1 MKKITNKQTLQKRTL
16 ALGRETIRH
25 LSGAR
30 LDGVVGGILTATSA
44 CTFNCTVTCHT
55 HCGDCGITR
64 TIQCDSNGI
73 ACTSNCTIG
82 NA

>member
-1 MKKITNKQTLQKRTL
+1 MKKIANKHAFQRRTL

-25 LSGAR
+25 LAGEQLA
-30 LDGVVGGILTATSA
+30 LAAGGIPTDTGPTFGCTQTCNTRCA
-44 CTFNCTVTCHT
+44 CP
-55 HCGDCGITR
+55 ITR

-73 ACTSNCTIG
+73 ACTSNCTLS